1 MGVEIG
7 WQHAPGGINEVWLM
21 DRGQWVCK
29 LFEGTAEAYG
39 ERRAVVRE
47 WAERSDSIE
56 EFLEMMHLEGLLD
69 LDMLRRL
76 LSEHAPLRGL
86 WDQLREFCSAAG
98 DIGEYPVTQIFVV
111 PQPFPHE
118 ETQAVL
124 PQEYVSGALK
134 AWTRYQAGDIEALR
148 SPNLGMVLGK
158 IGVLVGQRL
167 GLEVG
172 PSVHFGDWLVE
183 AVTGWSMAH
192 GNEQTITRMEDVASQ
207 AAYGKVSMRGRAFC
221 TPHFWADYHAAI
233 PAVVEYLQGLP

>member
-7 WQHAPGGINEVWLM
+7 WQRAPGGTDEVWLM

-29 LFEGTAEAYG
+29 LFEESPEAHG
-39 ERRAVVRE
+39 ERRAIVRE
-47 WAERSDSIE
+47 WAEKSDSLA
-56 EFLEMMHLEGLLD
+56 EFLEMMHLEGLFD

-86 WDQLREFCSAAG
+86 WERLREFCSAAG

-124 PQEYVSGALK
+124 PQEYVSGALQ
-134 AWTRYQAGDIEALR
+134 AWSRYEAGDFDALH

-158 IGVLVGQRL
+158 MGALVGQRL

-172 PSVHFGDWLVE
+172 PSVHFADWLVE
-183 AVTGWSMAH
+183 AITGWSMAH
-192 GNEQTITRMEDVASQ
+192 GNDRTIAHMEDVASQ
-207 AAYGKVSMRGRAFC
+207 AVYGNVSRRGRAFC
-221 TPHFWADYHAAI
+221 TPHFWADYRAAI
-233 PAVVEYLQGLP
+233 PAVVAYLQGLP